1 MPLKAKLYFLAS
13 IEPMAGSARLLA
25 EDTGFVSST
34 PADETKRR
42 RDETIFHDSRRH
54 PETSAGY

>member
-1 MPLKAKLYFLAS
+1 MPLKAKLYFPPS

-34 PADETKRR
+34 
-42 RDETIFHDSRRH
+42 
-54 PETSAGY
+54 TSGRNKTASG